1 MGEIKNKIKDAGL
14 VTLDI
19 TELYI
24 KGVRK
29 EIDLSIFLNE
39 DLIVI
44 ESLFKEKLN
53 SFNWLTYKNCFV
65 ALNCSKDV
73 IIPPWAYLLIQVKL
87 LNIAKQ
93 VFFCDLNS
101 MEMLLFERSLRGLNK
116 KDFKNKK
123 VFLKVCAG
131 KDFPLGALSL
141 CVSFLSP
148 CVKSLFY
155 GEPCSSVP
163 LIKN

>member
-1 MGEIKNKIKDAGL
+1 MAEIKNKIEDAGL
-14 VTLDI
+14 VILDI
-19 TELYI
+19 TELHI

-29 EIDLSIFLNE
+29 EIDLSVFLNE

-44 ESLFKEKLN
+44 ESLFKAKLN
-53 SFNWLTYKNCFV
+53 SFNWSIYKSCFV
-65 ALNCSKDV
+65 ALSCSKDA
-73 IIPPWAYLLIQVKL
+73 IIPPWSYLLIQVKL

-101 MEMLLFERSLRGLNK
+101 MEMLLFERSLNSLNT

-148 CVKSLFY
+148 HVKSLFY